1 MLRNS
6 VSKRRLTLVSLGVLL
21 ALAMILTVTVR
32 PKAALADEGGK
43 RSGNLFVTKE
53 CSQFSGLAG
62 TYCTITS
69 STIPEIQVGSRVFY
83 TQAAVDPV
91 GSEGGF
97 ISLDSNVVLYVGTGD
112 WAVGRCTLDLISDG
126 VCTFSDG
133 TGQLTGFH
141 ARVDVLPTGGVDYS
155 WNGTYRFSPEPSK

>member
-6 VSKRRLTLVSLGVLL
+6 VSKRNLSLISLGLLL
-21 ALAMILTVTVR
+21 ALAILSFAVK
-32 PKAALADEGGK
+32 PKAALANEGGK

-53 CSQFSGLAG
+53 CSNYTGLG
-62 TYCTITS
+62 GSYCTITS
-69 STIPEIQVGSRVFY
+69 STLPEIQVGSQVFY
-83 TQAAVDPV
+83 TQAAVDPTA
-91 GSEGGF
+91 SQGGF

-112 WAVGRCTLDLISDG
+112 WATGRCTLDLIGDG

-155 WNGTYRFSPEPSK
+155 WNGTYSFSPEPRK